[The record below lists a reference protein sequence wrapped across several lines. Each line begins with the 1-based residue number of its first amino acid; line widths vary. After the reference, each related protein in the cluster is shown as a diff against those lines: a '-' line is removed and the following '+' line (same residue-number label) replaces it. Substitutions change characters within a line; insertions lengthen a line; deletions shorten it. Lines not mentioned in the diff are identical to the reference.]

1 MSVIKIKRGTTDPSA
16 ANVTNAG
23 ELAANTT
30 TPKVFL
36 KTADDAVTTP
46 IWVGAQIEA
55 SPGDWTSAV
64 KLPTQSA
71 VNTTFMPKAGG
82 TFTGVTSFGQA
93 GTAAGE
99 IRLLEDTD
107 DGANYSAF
115 RGSARAANITY
126 VLPTTDPT
134 AGQVLASTAPT
145 SNVATLSWAD
155 ASSATTVST
164 TSDNTN
170 TNRYVVFSTTAG
182 SGKTLY
188 VDDTT
193 GPLVYNPSTAAL
205 GLAGNLSVSGLSTT
219 LGTTIASI
227 LTNSGTANTLSIEP
241 YGNIE
246 LTPTTTA
253 TLTGS
258 PTSLVVTNG
267 VDATGQV
274 QITGG
279 DLLLSVK
286 TTNGATYTPVN
297 IIFEGATADAYKTT
311 LSVVDPT
318 GSRTILLPNASDT
331 LVGKDT
337 TDTLTNKTLTSPT
350 LTTPAL
356 GTPSSGTLT
365 SCTGLPISGL
375 TASTSTALG
384 VGTIEL
390 GHASDTTIARSGAGV
405 VTIEG
410 VNIVTTSSTDT
421 LTNKTLTSPTL
432 TTPALGTPSS
442 GTLTSCTGLPIS
454 GLTASTSAA
463 LGVGTIE
470 LGHATDTTIARSGAG
485 VVTIEGVNIV
495 TTSSTDTLTNK
506 TLTSPTLTTPAL
518 GTPSSGTLTSCTGL
532 PISGLTASTSTALGV
547 GTIELGHATDTTIAR
562 SGAGVVT
569 IEGVNIVTTSSTD
582 TLTNKTLTSPIIT
595 TGLTTGSATFN
606 LLNTTATTVNF
617 AGAATTVSIGA
628 AGSGTTTINS
638 EDTVISGDL
647 AVNGGY
653 IVTNQTSAN
662 IFNGTATTVNAFGAA
677 TTSNIGY
684 ISTGTST
691 TNISTGVAA
700 STFTKTINIGTA
712 SAAGSTTN
720 VTIGSSSG
728 TSTVTINGNLTV
740 SGTTT
745 TVNTTNL
752 DVQDKNITLGKG
764 NTSDAGA
771 DTAGITADATSPKTL
786 QYDNTNTA
794 WTSSENMNIATGKT
808 YKVAGTNV
816 LTATALGSGVVGS
829 SLTSVGTIGTG
840 TWQGTVIGLTYGGT
854 GKALTAVNGGIV
866 YSDAD
871 SFEILAAGTSGYV
884 LTSQGAGAP
893 LWVNATDANTVS
905 TFVKR
910 DSSGNFSAGTISAAL
925 TGTASNASAVTMA
938 SSTDTTSYL
947 TFVETNSATSQG
959 LKYNSSLLY
968 NATTNYLDANID
980 GGTY

>member
-23 ELAANTT
+23 ELAANTS

-107 DGANYSAF
+107 DGANYTAF
-115 RGSARAANITY
+115 RGSARSANITY

-164 TSDNTN
+164 TSDDTN
-170 TNRYVVFSTTAG
+170 TTRYLVFSTTNG

-193 GPLVYNPSTAAL
+193 TPLTYNPSTASLTL
-205 GLAGNLSVSGLSTT
+205 GGDVAVNGGDITTSSATATVFNTTATNLSVGQAATTVSIGATTGTAAIRNPTLT
-219 LGTTIASI
+219 LGNTDNTIISKNGYLQ
-227 LTNSGTANTLSIEP
+227 LTSQLADLTGGSFPAIKIDGTDAAL
-241 YGNIE
+241 GFVNIE
-246 LTPTTTA
+246 
-253 TLTGS
+253 
-258 PTSLVVTNG
+258 
-267 VDATGQV
+267 
-274 QITGG
+274 GG
-279 DLLLSVK
+279 DLRLGNK
-286 TTNGATYTPVN
+286 TDAFAASTAVN
-297 IIFEGATADAYKTT
+297 LIFEGATSNIYDTT
-311 LSVVDPT
+311 LTVVDPT
-318 GSRTILLPNASDT
+318 ANRTLTLPDATDT
-331 LVGKDT
+331 LVG
-337 TDTLTNKTLTSPT
+337 
-350 LTTPAL
+350 
-356 GTPSSGTLT
+356 
-365 SCTGLPISGL
+365 
-375 TASTSTALG
+375 
-384 VGTIEL
+384 
-390 GHASDTTIARSGAGV
+390 R
-405 VTIEG
+405 
-410 VNIVTTSSTDT
+410 
-421 LTNKTLTSPTL
+421 
-432 TTPALGTPSS
+432 
-442 GTLTSCTGLPIS
+442 
-454 GLTASTSAA
+454 
-463 LGVGTIE
+463 
-470 LGHATDTTIARSGAG
+470 AT
-485 VVTIEGVNIV
+485 
-495 TTSSTDTLTNK
+495 TDTLTNK

-562 SGAGVVT
+562 ISAGVVS
-569 IEGVNIVTTSSTD
+569 IEGIRIVTVSSTD
-582 TLTNKTLTSPIIT
+582 TLTNKTLTSPTLTTPVLGTPSSGTLTSCTGLPITGLVASTTEALSVGTIELGHASDTTIARSGAGVVTIEGVRIVTQSATETLTNKTLTTPIIT
-595 TGLTTGSATFN
+595 TNLTTGSASFD
-606 LLNTTATTVNF
+606 LLDTTATTVNF
-617 AGAATTVSIGA
+617 AGAATTA
-628 AGSGTTTINS
+628 
-638 EDTVISGDL
+638 
-647 AVNGGY
+647 
-653 IVTNQTSAN
+653 
-662 IFNGTATTVNAFGAA
+662 
-677 TTSNIGY
+677 NIGY
-684 ISTGTST
+684 DSTASST

-764 NTSDAGA
+764 NTTDAGA

-786 QYDNTNTA
+786 QYDNGNTA
-794 WTSSENMNIATGKT
+794 WTSSENMNIATGKA

-816 LTATALGSGVVGS
+816 LTGTALGSGVVGS

-871 SFEILAAGTSGYV
+871 SFEILGAGTTGYV

-893 LWVNATDANTVS
+893 LWVNATNANTVS

-910 DSSGNFSAGTISAAL
+910 DASGDFSAGTITATL
-925 TGTASNASAVTMA
+925 TGTASNATAVTMA
-938 SSTDTTSYL
+938 SSSDTTSYL
-947 TFVETNSATSQG
+947 AFVETNSATSQG
-959 LKYNSSLLY
+959 LKYNTSLLY

>member
-23 ELAANTT
+23 ELAANTS

-107 DGANYSAF
+107 DGANYTAF
-115 RGSARAANITY
+115 RGSARSANITY

-164 TSDNTN
+164 TSDDTN
-170 TNRYVVFSTTAG
+170 TTRYLVFSTTNG

-193 GPLVYNPSTAAL
+193 TPLTYNPSTASLTL
-205 GLAGNLSVSGLSTT
+205 GGDVAVNGGDITTSSATATVLNTTATNLSVGQAATTVSIGATTGTAAIRNPTLT
-219 LGTTIASI
+219 LGNTDNTIISKNGYLQ
-227 LTNSGTANTLSIEP
+227 LTSQLADLTGGSFPAIKIDGTDAAL
-241 YGNIE
+241 GFVNIE
-246 LTPTTTA
+246 
-253 TLTGS
+253 
-258 PTSLVVTNG
+258 
-267 VDATGQV
+267 
-274 QITGG
+274 GG
-279 DLLLSVK
+279 DLRLGNK
-286 TTNGATYTPVN
+286 TDAFAASTAVN
-297 IIFEGATADAYKTT
+297 LIFEGATSNIYDTT
-311 LSVVDPT
+311 LTVVDPT
-318 GSRTILLPNASDT
+318 ANRTLTLPDATDT
-331 LVGKDT
+331 LVG
-337 TDTLTNKTLTSPT
+337 
-350 LTTPAL
+350 
-356 GTPSSGTLT
+356 
-365 SCTGLPISGL
+365 
-375 TASTSTALG
+375 
-384 VGTIEL
+384 
-390 GHASDTTIARSGAGV
+390 R
-405 VTIEG
+405 
-410 VNIVTTSSTDT
+410 
-421 LTNKTLTSPTL
+421 
-432 TTPALGTPSS
+432 
-442 GTLTSCTGLPIS
+442 
-454 GLTASTSAA
+454 
-463 LGVGTIE
+463 
-470 LGHATDTTIARSGAG
+470 AT
-485 VVTIEGVNIV
+485 
-495 TTSSTDTLTNK
+495 TDTLTNK

-562 SGAGVVT
+562 ISAGVVS
-569 IEGVNIVTTSSTD
+569 IEGIRIVTVSSTD
-582 TLTNKTLTSPIIT
+582 TLTNKTLTSPTLTTPVLGTPSSGTLTSCTGLPITGLVASTTEALSVGTIELGHASDTTIARSGAGVVTIEGVRIVTQSATETLTNKTLTTPIIT
-595 TGLTTGSATFN
+595 TNLTTGSASFD
-606 LLNTTATTVNF
+606 LLDTTATTVNF
-617 AGAATTVSIGA
+617 AGAATTA
-628 AGSGTTTINS
+628 
-638 EDTVISGDL
+638 
-647 AVNGGY
+647 
-653 IVTNQTSAN
+653 
-662 IFNGTATTVNAFGAA
+662 
-677 TTSNIGY
+677 NIGY
-684 ISTGTST
+684 DSTASST

-700 STFTKTINIGTA
+700 STFTKTVNIGTA

-794 WTSSENMNIATGKT
+794 WTSSENMNIATGKA

-816 LTATALGSGVVGS
+816 LTGTALGSGVVGS

-854 GKALTAVNGGIV
+854 GKNLTAVNGGIV

-871 SFEILAAGTSGYV
+871 SFEILGAGTTGYV

-893 LWVNATDANTVS
+893 LWVNATNANTVS

-910 DSSGNFSAGTISAAL
+910 DASGNFSAGTITAAL
-925 TGTASNASAVTMA
+925 TGTASNATAVTMA
-938 SSTDTTSYL
+938 SSSDTTSYL
-947 TFVETNSATSQG
+947 AFVETNSATSQG
-959 LKYNSSLLY
+959 LKYNTSLLY

>member
-1 MSVIKIKRGTTDPSA
+1 
-16 ANVTNAG
+16 
-23 ELAANTT
+23 
-30 TPKVFL
+30 
-36 KTADDAVTTP
+36 
-46 IWVGAQIEA
+46 
-55 SPGDWTSAV
+55 
-64 KLPTQSA
+64 
-71 VNTTFMPKAGG
+71 
-82 TFTGVTSFGQA
+82 
-93 GTAAGE
+93 
-99 IRLLEDTD
+99 LEDTD
-107 DGANYSAF
+107 DGANYTAF

-134 AGQVLASTAPT
+134 AGQVLTSTAPT

-205 GLAGNLSVSGLSTT
+205 ALAGNLSVAGLSTT

-227 LTNSGTANTLSIEP
+227 VTNSGTTNTLTIEP

-258 PTSLVVTNG
+258 PAALVVTNG

-274 QITGG
+274 QIIGG

-286 TTNGATYTPVN
+286 TTNGVAYTPVN
-297 IIFEGATADAYKTT
+297 IIFEGATDDAYKTT

-331 LVGKDT
+331 LVGKAT

-350 LTTPAL
+350 LTTPVL

-384 VGTIEL
+384 VG
-390 GHASDTTIARSGAGV
+390 S
-405 VTIEG
+405 
-410 VNIVTTSSTDT
+410 
-421 LTNKTLTSPTL
+421 
-432 TTPALGTPSS
+432 
-442 GTLTSCTGLPIS
+442 
-454 GLTASTSAA
+454 
-463 LGVGTIE
+463 IE

-506 TLTSPTLTTPAL
+506 TLTSPTLTTPVL
-518 GTPSSGTLTSCTGL
+518 GTPSSGNLSNCTAL
-532 PISGLTASTSTALGV
+532 PITGLTASTSTALGV

-562 SGAGVVT
+562 VSAGVVS
-569 IEGVNIVTTSSTD
+569 IEGVNVVTTSSTD

-595 TGLTTGSATFN
+595 TSLTTGSASFD
-606 LLNTTATTVNF
+606 LLDTTATTVNF
-617 AGAATTVSIGA
+617 AGAATTA
-628 AGSGTTTINS
+628 
-638 EDTVISGDL
+638 
-647 AVNGGY
+647 
-653 IVTNQTSAN
+653 
-662 IFNGTATTVNAFGAA
+662 
-677 TTSNIGY
+677 NIGY
-684 ISTGTST
+684 DSTGTST

-740 SGTTT
+740 AGTTT

-764 NTSDAGA
+764 NASDAGA
-771 DTAGITADATSPKTL
+771 DGAGITADATSAKTL

-808 YKVAGTNV
+808 YKVNGTNV
-816 LTATALGSGVVGS
+816 LTATALGSLVVGS
-829 SLTSVGTIGTG
+829 SLTSVGTITSG
-840 TWQGTVIGLTYGGT
+840 TWTGSVIGMAYGGS
-854 GKALTAVNGGIV
+854 GKNLTAVNGGIV

-871 SFEILAAGTSGYV
+871 SFEILGAGTTGYV
-884 LTSQGAGAP
+884 LTSQGAAAP

-910 DSSGNFSAGTISAAL
+910 DASGNFSAGTITAAL
-925 TGTASNASAVTMA
+925 TGTASNATAVTMA
-938 SSTDTTSYL
+938 SSSDTTSYL
-947 TFVETNSATSQG
+947 AFVETNSATSQG
-959 LKYNSSLLY
+959 LKYNTSLLY

>member
-23 ELAANTT
+23 ELAANTS

-107 DGANYSAF
+107 DGANYTAF
-115 RGSARAANITY
+115 RGSARSANITY

-164 TSDNTN
+164 TSDDTN
-170 TNRYVVFSTTAG
+170 TTRYLVFSTTNG

-193 GPLVYNPSTAAL
+193 TPLTYNPSTASLTL
-205 GLAGNLSVSGLSTT
+205 GGDVAVNGGDITTSSATATVFNTTATNLSVGQAATTVSIGATTGTAAIRNPTLT
-219 LGTTIASI
+219 LGNTDNTIISKNGYLQ
-227 LTNSGTANTLSIEP
+227 LTSQLADLTGGSFPAIKIDGTDAAL
-241 YGNIE
+241 GFVNIE
-246 LTPTTTA
+246 
-253 TLTGS
+253 
-258 PTSLVVTNG
+258 
-267 VDATGQV
+267 
-274 QITGG
+274 GG
-279 DLLLSVK
+279 DLRLGNK
-286 TTNGATYTPVN
+286 TDAFAASTAVN
-297 IIFEGATADAYKTT
+297 LIFEGATSNIYDTT
-311 LSVVDPT
+311 LTVVDPT
-318 GSRTILLPNASDT
+318 ANRTLTLPDATDT
-331 LVGKDT
+331 LVGRAT

-375 TASTSTALG
+375 TASTST
-384 VGTIEL
+384 
-390 GHASDTTIARSGAGV
+390 
-405 VTIEG
+405 
-410 VNIVTTSSTDT
+410 
-421 LTNKTLTSPTL
+421 
-432 TTPALGTPSS
+432 
-442 GTLTSCTGLPIS
+442 
-454 GLTASTSAA
+454 A

-562 SGAGVVT
+562 ISAGVVS
-569 IEGVNIVTTSSTD
+569 IEGIRIVTVSSTD
-582 TLTNKTLTSPIIT
+582 TLTNKTLTSPTLTTPVLGTPSSGTLTSCTGLPITGLVASTTEALSVGTIELGHASDTTIARSGAGVVTIEGVRIVTQSATETLTNKTLTTPIIT
-595 TGLTTGSATFN
+595 TNLTTGSASFD
-606 LLNTTATTVNF
+606 LLDTTATTVNF
-617 AGAATTVSIGA
+617 AGAATTA
-628 AGSGTTTINS
+628 
-638 EDTVISGDL
+638 
-647 AVNGGY
+647 
-653 IVTNQTSAN
+653 
-662 IFNGTATTVNAFGAA
+662 
-677 TTSNIGY
+677 NIGY
-684 ISTGTST
+684 DSTASST

-764 NTSDAGA
+764 NTTDAGA

-786 QYDNTNTA
+786 QYDNGNTA
-794 WTSSENMNIATGKT
+794 WTSSENMNIATGKA

-816 LTATALGSGVVGS
+816 LTGTALGSGVVGS

-871 SFEILAAGTSGYV
+871 SFEILGAGTTGYV

-893 LWVNATDANTVS
+893 LWVNATNANTVS

-910 DSSGNFSAGTISAAL
+910 DASGDFSAGTITATL
-925 TGTASNASAVTMA
+925 TGTASNATAVTMA
-938 SSTDTTSYL
+938 SSSDTTSYL
-947 TFVETNSATSQG
+947 AFVETNSATSQG
-959 LKYNSSLLY
+959 LKYNTSLLY